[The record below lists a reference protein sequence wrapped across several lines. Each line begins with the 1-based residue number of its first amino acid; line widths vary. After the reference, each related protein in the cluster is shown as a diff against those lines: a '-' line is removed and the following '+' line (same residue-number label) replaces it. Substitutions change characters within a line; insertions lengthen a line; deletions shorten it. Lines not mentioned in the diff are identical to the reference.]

1 MTNEDTLDCA
11 ICGSEVEW
19 NGCPGM
25 INNPCATVFN
35 AFGNYGSTMFDPMD
49 SSYLEINI
57 CDECLETLKQ
67 KRRVLHG
74 NSTKKIEKKV
84 EIWQ

>member
-11 ICGSEVEW
+11 ICGIQVEW

-25 INNPCATVFN
+25 TNNPCATVFN

-49 SSYLEINI
+49 GSYLEINI
-57 CDECLETLKQ
+57 CDECLKILKQ
-67 KRRVLHG
+67 QHLVLHG